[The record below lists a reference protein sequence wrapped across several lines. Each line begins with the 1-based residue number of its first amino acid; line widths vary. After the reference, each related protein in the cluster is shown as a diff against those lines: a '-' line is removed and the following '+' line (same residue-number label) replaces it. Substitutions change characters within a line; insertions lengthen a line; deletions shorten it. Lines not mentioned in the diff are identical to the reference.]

1 MTYEQALVRMR
12 AAKQIEDTEAAHLE
26 ADEILCQYLRELG
39 ATELVDLWN
48 EIDKWYAWQIKE
60 IKP

>member
-1 MTYEQALVRMR
+1 MTYEQALVRIR

-39 ATELVDLWN
+39 ATELVDRWN
-48 EIDKWYAWQIKE
+48 EIDKWYA
-60 IKP
+60 